1 MTCKKIDNQLQGG
14 SHREVKR
21 HMPSAALFKVK
32 AINLIISFYASTIEG
47 MTNTKMGEGISKL
60 V

>member
-1 MTCKKIDNQLQGG
+1 MILFYNYNYQSLNMDDLQKKKKIDNQLQGG

-32 AINLIISFYASTIEG
+32 AMI
-47 MTNTKMGEGISKL
+47 
-60 V
+60 